1 MSRADGR
8 DETPAVAR
16 RSLFVIKSTLAPLA
30 FFSLVA
36 AGCSSPAKVS
46 LGHGELMGAG
56 GGATHDG
63 GTMHSSAG
71 TSVGSGGKT
80 SVMKPA
86 PSSTA
91 APTASAAPT
100 TTPPAAT
107 VGIDGGGGPIT
118 PCNAIDTSGGIANAD
133 VYVMLDQ
140 SSSMGDPY
148 PIASLGSW
156 WDVTRKA
163 FTSAADDPALAGL
176 VIGLQYFPLDG
187 LAPDSCSA
195 HYEMP
200 EVELA
205 PLPGNAGTLKA
216 SLAAH
221 DPAAFT
227 PTAPALTGAI
237 RHMKEW
243 APAHPGRMPL
253 VIFVTDGFPTECD
266 PQDINDVASIAREG
280 RDTQPAVRVGVIG
293 LNLGAG
299 GANLDA
305 IARGGGTGSA
315 RLIDGGDAEAQ
326 LKSAIQAIVTSP
338 VSCD

>member
-1 MSRADGR
+1 MMTR
-8 DETPAVAR
+8 
-16 RSLFVIKSTLAPLA
+16 STLVPLA
-30 FFSLVA
+30 FISIA
-36 AGCSSPAKVS
+36 ISGCSSPAKVS

-56 GGATHDG
+56 GGAAHDG
-63 GTMHSSAG
+63 GTKAASAG
-71 TSVGSGGKT
+71 
-80 SVMKPA
+80 A
-86 PSSTA
+86 PSSDPASKTNAREPAPTA
-91 APTASAAPT
+91 AP
-100 TTPPAAT
+100 AAT
-107 VGIDGGGGPIT
+107 TDPPQPTMTIAPDASSGT
-118 PCNAIDTSGGIANAD
+118 TAPCNAIDTSGGVANAD

-148 PIASLGSW
+148 PVASLGTW
-156 WDVTRKA
+156 WDVARQA
-163 FTSAADDPALAGL
+163 FTSAADDPDLAGL
-176 VIGLQYFPLDG
+176 AMGLQYFPLDG
-187 LAPDSCSA
+187 LAPDSCHG
-195 HYEMP
+195 HYEAP

-205 PLPGNAGTLKA
+205 ALPGNAAALTT

-221 DPAAFT
+221 EPVGFT

-266 PQDINDVASIAREG
+266 PQDINDIAAIAREG
-280 RDTQPAVRVGVIG
+280 RDTQPAIRVGVIG

-299 GANLDA
+299 GANLDV

-315 RLIDGGDAEAQ
+315 RLIDGGNAGAQ
-326 LKSAIQAIVTSP
+326 LKAAIQSIVTSP